1 MVERVQKVLANA
13 GLGSR
18 RELERM
24 IEAGRV
30 KINGRLAKL
39 GDKVDADD
47 KVSIDGRKVNTQM
60 ASQSRRRV
68 LVYHKKEGEVC
79 TRSDPDGR
87 PTIFDNIPKIKG
99 ERWVAIGRLDIN
111 TSGLLLLT
119 TDGEFANKLMHP
131 SFQVPREYAVRV
143 RGHVTEAHI
152 TALTEGVLLED
163 GMARFNDIV
172 YSGGENQNQWYHVV
186 LLEGRNREVRR
197 LWESQGLTVSRLKR
211 VRYGTIVLTQRIR
224 QGSSTELNEKE
235 IASLEDM
242 LNEQDKTSSNV
253 EEKPAKKATV
263 KPNAK
268 RISEQAAKAKT
279 QKSVRKASIENSAS
293 RSTNKPA
300 NKSTRAT
307 KKVIDTES
315 RSQSERESKTVARLR
330 TKTAEKTMG
339 EKSKKAT
346 RTSTRAAEKPIARS
360 TTRTTTRTRTATTR
374 TPRKK

>member
-1 MVERVQKVLANA
+1 MAERVQKALANA

-18 RELERM
+18 REIEKL
-24 IEAGRV
+24 IEANRV
-30 KINGRLAKL
+30 KINGKLAKL
-39 GDKVDADD
+39 GDKVDVDD

-60 ASQSRRRV
+60 AAQNRRRV
-68 LVYHKKEGEVC
+68 LIYHKKEGEVC

-87 PTIFDNIPKIKG
+87 PTIFENIPKIKG
-99 ERWVAIGRLDIN
+99 ERWIAIGRLDIN

-143 RGHVTEAHI
+143 RGTVTEAHI
-152 TALTEGVLLED
+152 NALTEGVLLED
-163 GMARFNDIV
+163 GMAKFNDIV

-224 QGSSTELNEKE
+224 QGCTTELNAKE

-242 LNEQDKTSSNV
+242 LNPNEQTLENA
-253 EEKPAKKATV
+253 EEKPTKKFDK

-268 RISEQAAKAKT
+268 LISEKAAKAKDSKPSRKKAQSVNIDKPT
-279 QKSVRKASIENSAS
+279 RTIRKTKEKSNTDSSKKTERTMSNKINREKAA
-293 RSTNKPA
+293 R
-300 NKSTRAT
+300 T
-307 KKVIDTES
+307 KK
-315 RSQSERESKTVARLR
+315 K
-330 TKTAEKTMG
+330 
-339 EKSKKAT
+339 
-346 RTSTRAAEKPIARS
+346 
-360 TTRTTTRTRTATTR
+360 
-374 TPRKK
+374 

>member
-30 KINGRLAKL
+30 KINGKLAKL
-39 GDKVDADD
+39 GDKVDVDD

-224 QGSSTELNEKE
+224 QGCSTELNEKE
-235 IASLEDM
+235 IASLEEM
-242 LNEQDKTSSNV
+242 LGLHAENSLSV
-253 EEKPAKKATV
+253 EEKPANHIAV

-279 QKSVRKASIENSAS
+279 QKPTRKPTRNPTRKKSEENVV
-293 RSTNKPA
+293 T
-300 NKSTRAT
+300 KSTRVT
-307 KKVIDTES
+307 KQTSDVSSKQ
-315 RSQSERESKTVARLR
+315 QSAKTKTTPISKTAASEKTTKRSTIKTTPTKR
-330 TKTAEKTMG
+330 TTKTSRNDK
-339 EKSKKAT
+339 
-346 RTSTRAAEKPIARS
+346 
-360 TTRTTTRTRTATTR
+360 
-374 TPRKK
+374 